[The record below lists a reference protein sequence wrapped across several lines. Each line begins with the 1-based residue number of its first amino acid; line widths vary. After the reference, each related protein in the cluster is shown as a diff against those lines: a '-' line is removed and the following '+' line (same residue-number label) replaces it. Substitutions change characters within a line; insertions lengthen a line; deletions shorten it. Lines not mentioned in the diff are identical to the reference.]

1 MIAALALGIEA
12 ASFANGSGDG
22 SRDWG
27 RGREQGLEQG
37 LEAGRIHREQRYSG
51 KPDGLA
57 GTHKKRLQDH
67 KTTRLQER
75 K

>member
-22 SRDWG
+22 SRE
-27 RGREQGLEQG
+27 RGLG
-37 LEAGRIHREQRYSG
+37 AGRRWSEQRYSG

-57 GTHKKRLQDH
+57 GTHKKRLQDY
-67 KTTRLQER
+67 KTTRLQESES
-75 K
+75 